1 MFKKPDGLP
10 REDCIMDEV
19 DACKRRDFRLP
30 CSDIKYYGGSKR
42 QGSLTVE
49 RPVEEVDEG
58 R

>member
-1 MFKKPDGLP
+1 
-10 REDCIMDEV
+10 MDEV